1 MSLALTG
8 IRTSGCMAECAVLC
22 PLPQIMEKLRGKNTG
37 TALIP
42 CQGHSGPHSSYPE
55 QYSEAAPPQIGC
67 RTDLNFTY
75 SIKTGDYSLP
85 AFWSRSCYNFKA
97 IPSESSG
104 IEAGLIR
111 V

>member
-55 QYSEAAPPQIGC
+55 QYSKRSG
-67 RTDLNFTY
+67 TFLK
-75 SIKTGDYSLP
+75 KTKNLLKKTKS
-85 AFWSRSCYNFKA
+85 A
-97 IPSESSG
+97 
-104 IEAGLIR
+104 
-111 V
+111 

>member
-1 MSLALTG
+1 MKSREIIYMSLALTG

-55 QYSEAAPPQIGC
+55 QYSKRNG
-67 RTDLNFTY
+67 TFLK
-75 SIKTGDYSLP
+75 KTKNLLKKTKS
-85 AFWSRSCYNFKA
+85 A
-97 IPSESSG
+97 
-104 IEAGLIR
+104 
-111 V
+111 